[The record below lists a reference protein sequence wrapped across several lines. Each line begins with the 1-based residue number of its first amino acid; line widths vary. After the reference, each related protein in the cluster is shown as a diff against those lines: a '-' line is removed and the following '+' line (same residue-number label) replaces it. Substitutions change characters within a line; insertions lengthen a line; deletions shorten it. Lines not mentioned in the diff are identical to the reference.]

1 MASFNLY
8 NKKIMRIVLFMIVA
22 VLLTACSVTD
32 DDRARKLIDAY
43 MKKNA
48 NDPSSV
54 EIIEVEKV
62 QPDSANV
69 FSSTALYSFLT
80 DEKKSLEKLAK
91 EMRDD
96 GCDDCYDEFMKQ
108 AKEKEQE
115 IEQHSIDF
123 KPFFRKQT
131 VIHYRAKNA
140 IGALVKSTARVK
152 FDKDMTE
159 IITFEDIND

>member
-1 MASFNLY
+1 M
-8 NKKIMRIVLFMIVA
+8 MVA

>member
-1 MASFNLY
+1 M
-8 NKKIMRIVLFMIVA
+8 VA

>member
-1 MASFNLY
+1 
-8 NKKIMRIVLFMIVA
+8 MRKVIFMMVA
-22 VLLTACSVTD
+22 VLLMTCSVTD
-32 DDRARKLIDAY
+32 DDKARKLIDAY
-43 MKKNA
+43 MQKNA

-69 FSSTALYSFLT
+69 FSSTALYSFLK
-80 DEKKSLEKLAK
+80 DEKNSLEKLAK
-91 EMRDD
+91 EMKDD
-96 GCDDCYDEFMKQ
+96 GCDDCYNDFMKQ
-108 AKEKEQE
+108 AEEKEQE
-115 IEQHSIDF
+115 IEQHTIDF

-140 IGALVKSTARVK
+140 MGALVKSTARVK

-159 IITFEDIND
+159 IISFEDMNE